1 MDDTAIPYLGY
12 LPQDIEGED
21 IFNFYH
27 PSDLLIIK
35 EAYENIMGSQGKPFK
50 SRPFRLKAKN
60 GCYITVETIWSC
72 FINPWSKK
80 LEFIDGKHKIV
91 KGPTNVNVFSEP
103 GESLSASGAEP
114 SVDSPQD
121 PTSGSNEEVTDAK
134 QVLTKIP

>member
-1 MDDTAIPYLGY
+1 MDETAIPYLGY

-27 PSDLLIIK
+27 PSDLLNIK
-35 EAYENIMGSQGKPFK
+35 EAYESIMQSQGKPLQVEV
-50 SRPFRLKAKN
+50 RLRAKN
-60 GCYITVETIWSC
+60 GCYISTKTIFSC

-80 LEFIDGKHKIV
+80 LEFIDGKHMIV
-91 KGPTNVNVFSEP
+91 KGPANVNVFSEP

-134 QVLTKIP
+134 QVLKD

>member
-1 MDDTAIPYLGY
+1 MDETAIPYLGY

-27 PSDLLIIK
+27 PSDLLNIK
-35 EAYENIMGSQGKPFK
+35 EAYESIMQSQGKPLQVEV
-50 SRPFRLKAKN
+50 RLRAKN
-60 GCYITVETIWSC
+60 GCYISTKTIFSC

-80 LEFIDGKHKIV
+80 LEFIDGKHMIV

-121 PTSGSNEEVTDAK
+121 PTGGSNEEVTDAK
-134 QVLTKIP
+134 QVLMD